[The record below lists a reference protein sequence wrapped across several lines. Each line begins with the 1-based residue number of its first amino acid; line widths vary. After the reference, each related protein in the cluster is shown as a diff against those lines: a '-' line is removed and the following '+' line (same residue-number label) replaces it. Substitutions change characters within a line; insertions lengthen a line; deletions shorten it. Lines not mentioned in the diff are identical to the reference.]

1 MQGRCGVLPRDAG
14 TRRAALAALLEVIHR
29 LILAFTRHWL
39 AMANGVMA
47 LVLGLAFLAPWLMA
61 HGLPWAGQLL
71 YLAYRPL
78 CHQLPE
84 RSFFLGGLRAAYSLQ
99 ELGAHLGYEAP
110 LRWIGDAELGYKM
123 AFCQRDAAIYAGW
136 LVGALAYGLVRGRLR
151 FPNREGRFTNR
162 PYRGVPW
169 WAVVALAAPMAVDG
183 FGQLLG
189 AWESTWWMRIVTGV
203 LFALGTVA
211 FVYPV
216 VDRAMQEAQ
225 EIARQSLEEL
235 DAPER

>member
-1 MQGRCGVLPRDAG
+1 MQGRHDVLPGDAG
-14 TRRAALAALLEVIHR
+14 TRRAALAVLLGAIHR
-29 LILAFTRHWL
+29 LILAITRHWL
-39 AMANGVMA
+39 AMANGAMA

-61 HGLPWAGQLL
+61 HGLPWAGQVL

-84 RSFFLGGLRAAYSLQ
+84 RSFFLGGLRAAYTLQ
-99 ELGAHLGYEAP
+99 ELDAHLGYEAP

-123 AFCQRDAAIYAGW
+123 AFCERDAAIYAGW
-136 LVGALAYGLVRGRLR
+136 LLGGLAYGLVRRRGR
-151 FPNREGRFTNR
+151 FTSREGRL
-162 PYRGVPW
+162 PW
-169 WAVVALAAPMAVDG
+169 QAMVALAAPMVVDG
-183 FGQLLG
+183 LGQLVG
-189 AWESTWWMRIVTGV
+189 AWESTWWMRVFTGM

-216 VDRAMQEAQ
+216 IDRAMQEAQ
-225 EIARQSLEEL
+225 QIARQSLEEL